1 MNVLMRLIGMG
12 LSALALTTMTGNV
25 LAQSYPAK
33 PIRFVVPYPPGG
45 ASDVTAR
52 IIGQKLT
59 EAWGQPVVIENRPG
73 ANGNIAAE
81 QVAKAPADGY
91 TILMGN
97 VGPNAISPGLYPNL
111 PYDPVTSFAPVTLTT
126 TVPIVLLVS
135 PSLPVKNVKEL
146 IAYAKANPNKV
157 NFASAGNGSS
167 NHLTG
172 ELFKSTAGID
182 IVHVPYKGDAPA
194 LTDLMG
200 GQISMMFTTVVAAM
214 PHIKSGRLQA
224 LAVAS
229 GKRIAAMP
237 NLPTVAESGVPGFDS
252 SSWGGILLP
261 AGTPK
266 EIVAKMHAAVKTIL
280 AMPDVKVRLNDLGT
294 EIVGNT
300 PEEFSAYI
308 KSETAKWGKVIKTS
322 GASVN

>member
-1 MNVLMRLIGMG
+1 MNVLMRLIGLG

>member
-1 MNVLMRLIGMG
+1 MNVLMRLLGLG
-12 LSALALTTMTGNV
+12 LSALALTTMTGNA
-25 LAQSYPAK
+25 LAQSYPVN

-45 ASDVTAR
+45 ASDITAR

-73 ANGNIAAE
+73 ANGNLAVE
-81 QVAKAPADGY
+81 HVAKSPADGY
-91 TILMGN
+91 TMLMGN
-97 VGPNAISPGLYPNL
+97 VGPNAISPILYPNL
-111 PYDPVTSFAPVTLTT
+111 PYHAVTSFAPVTLTT
-126 TVPIVLLVS
+126 TVPIVLLVA

-146 IAYAKANPNKV
+146 IAYAKANPNKL

-172 ELFKSTAGID
+172 ELFKSTVGID

-200 GQISMMFTTVVAAM
+200 GQVSMMFTTVVAAM

-229 GKRIAAMP
+229 AKRIATMP

-266 EIVAKMHAAVKTIL
+266 EIIAKMHATVVTIL
-280 AMPDVKVRLNDLGT
+280 AMPDVKLRLSDLGA
-294 EIVGNT
+294 EVVGNT
-300 PEEFSAYI
+300 PEEFGSYI
-308 KSETAKWGKVIKTS
+308 KSEMAKWGKVVKTS

>member
-1 MNVLMRLIGMG
+1 MNVLMRLLGLG
-12 LSALALTTMTGNV
+12 LSALALTTMTSSV

-52 IIGQKLT
+52 IIGQKLS
-59 EAWGQPVVIENRPG
+59 EAWGQPVIVDNRAG

-91 TILMGN
+91 TMLMGN
-97 VGPNAISPGLYPNL
+97 VGPNAISPSLYTNL
-111 PYDPVTSFAPVTLTT
+111 AYDVASFAPVTLTT
-126 TVPIVLLVS
+126 TVPIVLLVN
-135 PSLPVKNVKEL
+135 PSLPVNNVKEL
-146 IAYAKANPNKV
+146 IAYAKANPNKL

-172 ELFKSTAGID
+172 ELFKSIAGID
-182 IVHVPYKGDAPA
+182 IVHVPYKGDGLA
-194 LTDLMG
+194 LTDVMG
-200 GQISMMFTTVVAAM
+200 GQVSMMFTTVVSAM
-214 PHIKSGRLQA
+214 PHIKSGKLRA
-224 LAVAS
+224 VAVAS
-229 GKRIAAMP
+229 AKRIAAMP

-252 SSWGGILLP
+252 SSWGGILFP

-266 EIVAKMHAAVKTIL
+266 EIIAKMHDAVVAIL
-280 AMPDVKVRLNDLGT
+280 AMPDVKARLSSLGA
-294 EIVGNT
+294 EVVGNT
-300 PEEFSAYI
+300 PDEFGSYI

>member
-1 MNVLMRLIGMG
+1 MNVLMRLLGLG
-12 LSALALTTMTGNV
+12 LSALALTTMTSSV

-52 IIGQKLT
+52 IIGQKLS
-59 EAWGQPVVIENRPG
+59 EAWGQPVIVDNRAG

-81 QVAKAPADGY
+81 QIAKAPADGY
-91 TILMGN
+91 TMLMGN
-97 VGPNAISPGLYPNL
+97 VGPNAISPSLYTNL
-111 PYDPVTSFAPVTLTT
+111 AYDVASFAPVTLTT
-126 TVPIVLLVS
+126 TVPIVLLVN
-135 PSLPVKNVKEL
+135 PSLPVNNVKEL
-146 IAYAKANPNKV
+146 IAYAKANPNKL

-172 ELFKSTAGID
+172 ELFKSVAGID
-182 IVHVPYKGDAPA
+182 IVHVPYKGDGLA
-194 LTDLMG
+194 LTDVMG
-200 GQISMMFTTVVAAM
+200 GQVSMMFTTVVSAM
-214 PHIKSGRLQA
+214 PHIKSGKLRA
-224 LAVAS
+224 VAVAS
-229 GKRIAAMP
+229 AKRIAAMP

-252 SSWGGILLP
+252 SSWGGILFP

-266 EIVAKMHAAVKTIL
+266 EIIAKMHDAVVAIL
-280 AMPDVKVRLNDLGT
+280 AMPDVKARLSSLGA
-294 EIVGNT
+294 EVVGNT
-300 PEEFSAYI
+300 PDEFGSYI

>member
-1 MNVLMRLIGMG
+1 MNVLMRLLGLG
-12 LSALALTTMTGNV
+12 LSALALTTVASNV

-91 TILMGN
+91 TMLMGN

-111 PYDPVTSFAPVTLTT
+111 SYDAVTSFAPVTLTT

-135 PSLPVKNVKEL
+135 PSVPVKSVKEL
-146 IAYAKANPNKV
+146 IAYAKANPNKL

-200 GQISMMFTTVVAAM
+200 GQVSMMFTTVVAAM

-224 LAVAS
+224 MAVAS
-229 GKRIAAMP
+229 AKRIAAMP

-266 EIVAKMHAAVKTIL
+266 EIIAKMHDAVITIL
-280 AMPDVKVRLNDLGT
+280 AMPDVKVRLSSLGA
-294 EIVGNT
+294 EVVGNT
-300 PEEFSAYI
+300 PEEFGSYI

>member
-1 MNVLMRLIGMG
+1 MNMLMRLLGLG
-12 LSALALTTMTGNV
+12 LSALALTTMTSNV

-91 TILMGN
+91 TMLMGN

-111 PYDPVTSFAPVTLTT
+111 PYDAVASFAPVTLTT
-126 TVPIVLLVS
+126 TVPIVLLVA
-135 PSLPVKNVKEL
+135 PSLPVKNIKEL
-146 IAYAKANPNKV
+146 IAYAKANPNKL

-200 GQISMMFTTVVAAM
+200 GQVSMMFTTIVAAL

-224 LAVAS
+224 MAIAS
-229 GKRIAAMP
+229 AKRIAAMP

-266 EIVAKMHAAVKTIL
+266 EIIAKMHDTVVAIL
-280 AMPDVKVRLNDLGT
+280 AMPDVKVRLSGLGA
-294 EIVGNT
+294 EVVGNT
-300 PEEFSAYI
+300 PEEFGSYI

>member
-1 MNVLMRLIGMG
+1 MNVLLRLLGLG
-12 LSALALTTMTGNV
+12 LSALALTAMTSNV

-52 IIGQKLT
+52 IIGQKLS
-59 EAWGQPVVIENRPG
+59 EAWGQPVIVDSRAG

-91 TILMGN
+91 TMLMGN
-97 VGPNAISPGLYPNL
+97 VGPNAISPSLYTNL
-111 PYDPVTSFAPVTLTT
+111 AYDVASFAPVTLTT
-126 TVPIVLLVS
+126 TVPIVLLVN
-135 PSLPVKNVKEL
+135 PSLPVTNVKEL
-146 IAYAKANPNKV
+146 IAYAKANPNKL

-172 ELFKSTAGID
+172 ELFKSIAGID
-182 IVHVPYKGDAPA
+182 IVHVPYKGDGLA
-194 LTDLMG
+194 LTDVMG
-200 GQISMMFTTVVAAM
+200 GQVSMMFTTVVSAM
-214 PHIKSGRLQA
+214 PHIKSGKLRA
-224 LAVAS
+224 VAVAS
-229 GKRIAAMP
+229 AKRIAAMP

-252 SSWGGILLP
+252 SSWGGILFP

-266 EIVAKMHAAVKTIL
+266 EIVAKMHGAVITIL
-280 AMPDVKVRLNDLGT
+280 AMPDVKARLSSLGA
-294 EIVGNT
+294 EVVGNT
-300 PEEFSAYI
+300 PEEFGSYI

>member
-1 MNVLMRLIGMG
+1 MNVLMRLLGLG
-12 LSALALTTMTGNV
+12 LSALALTTMTSNV

-52 IIGQKLT
+52 IIGQKLS
-59 EAWGQPVVIENRPG
+59 EAWGQPVIVDNRAG

-91 TILMGN
+91 TMLMGN
-97 VGPNAISPGLYPNL
+97 VGPNAISPSLYTNL
-111 PYDPVTSFAPVTLTT
+111 AYDVASFAPVTLTT
-126 TVPIVLLVS
+126 TVPIVLLVN
-135 PSLPVKNVKEL
+135 PSLPVTNVKEL
-146 IAYAKANPNKV
+146 IAYAKANPNKL

-172 ELFKSTAGID
+172 ELFKSIAGID
-182 IVHVPYKGDAPA
+182 IVHVPYKGDGLA
-194 LTDLMG
+194 LTDVMG
-200 GQISMMFTTVVAAM
+200 GQVSMMFTTVVSAM
-214 PHIKSGRLQA
+214 PHIKSGKLRA
-224 LAVAS
+224 VAVAS
-229 GKRIAAMP
+229 AKRIAAMP

-252 SSWGGILLP
+252 SSWGGILFP

-266 EIVAKMHAAVKTIL
+266 EIIAKMHDAVVAIL
-280 AMPDVKVRLNDLGT
+280 AMPDVKARLSSLGA
-294 EIVGNT
+294 EVVGNT
-300 PEEFSAYI
+300 PDEFGSYI
-308 KSETAKWGKVIKTS
+308 KSETVKWGKVIKTS

>member
-1 MNVLMRLIGMG
+1 MNVLMRLLGLG
-12 LSALALTTMTGNV
+12 LSALALTTMTSNV
-25 LAQSYPAK
+25 LAQNYPAK

-52 IIGQKLT
+52 IIGQKLS
-59 EAWGQPVVIENRPG
+59 EAWGQPVIVDNRAG

-91 TILMGN
+91 TMLMGN
-97 VGPNAISPGLYPNL
+97 VGPNAISPSLYTNL
-111 PYDPVTSFAPVTLTT
+111 AYDVASFAPVTLTT
-126 TVPIVLLVS
+126 AVPIVLLVN
-135 PSLPVKNVKEL
+135 PSLPVNNVKEL
-146 IAYAKANPNKV
+146 IAYAKANPNKL

-172 ELFKSTAGID
+172 ELFKSIAGID
-182 IVHVPYKGDAPA
+182 IVHVPYKGDGLA
-194 LTDLMG
+194 LTDVMG
-200 GQISMMFTTVVAAM
+200 GQVSMMFTTVVSAM
-214 PHIKSGRLQA
+214 PHIKSGKLRA

-229 GKRIAAMP
+229 AKRIVAMP

-252 SSWGGILLP
+252 SSWGGILFP

-266 EIVAKMHAAVKTIL
+266 EIISKMHDAVITIL
-280 AMPDVKVRLNDLGT
+280 AMPDVKARLNSLGA
-294 EIVGNT
+294 EVIGNT
-300 PEEFSAYI
+300 PEEFGSYI

>member
-1 MNVLMRLIGMG
+1 MNMFMRLLGLG
-12 LSALALTTMTGNV
+12 LSALALTTLTSGA
-25 LAQSYPAK
+25 LAESYPDK
-33 PIRFVVPYPPGG
+33 IIRFVVPYPPGG

-59 EAWGQPVVIENRPG
+59 EAWGQQVVVDNHPG

-81 QVAKAPADGY
+81 LVARAPADGY
-91 TILMGN
+91 TMLMGN
-97 VGPNAISPGLYPNL
+97 VGPNAISAGLYPNL
-111 PYDPVTSFAPVTLTT
+111 TYNVVTSFAPVTLTT
-126 TVPIVLLVS
+126 TVPIVLLVN

-146 IAYAKANPNKV
+146 IAYAKANPNKL

-172 ELFKSTAGID
+172 ELFKSTTGID

-194 LTDLMG
+194 LTDVMG
-200 GQISMMFTTVVAAM
+200 GQVSMMFTTVVAAM
-214 PHIKSGRLQA
+214 PHIKSGKLRA

-229 GKRIAAMP
+229 AKRTASMP
-237 NLPTVAESGVPGFDS
+237 DLPTIAESGVPGFDS
-252 SSWGGILLP
+252 SSWGGILFP

-266 EIVAKMHAAVKTIL
+266 EIIAKMHDAVVKIL
-280 AMPDVKVRLNDLGT
+280 AMPDVKERLSSLGAVA
-294 EIVGNT
+294 VGNT
-300 PEEFSAYI
+300 PEEFGSYI
-308 KSETAKWGKVIKTS
+308 KSETVKWSKVIKTS

>member
-1 MNVLMRLIGMG
+1 MNVLMRLLGLG
-12 LSALALTTMTGNV
+12 LSALALTTMTSNV

-52 IIGQKLT
+52 IIGQKLS
-59 EAWGQPVVIENRPG
+59 EAWGQPVIVDNRAG

-91 TILMGN
+91 TMLMGN
-97 VGPNAISPGLYPNL
+97 VGPNAISPSLYTNL
-111 PYDPVTSFAPVTLTT
+111 AYDVASFAPVTLTT
-126 TVPIVLLVS
+126 TVPIVLLVN
-135 PSLPVKNVKEL
+135 PSLPVNNVKEL
-146 IAYAKANPNKV
+146 IAYAKANPNKL

-172 ELFKSTAGID
+172 ELFKSIAGID
-182 IVHVPYKGDAPA
+182 IVHVPYKGDGLA
-194 LTDLMG
+194 LTDVMG
-200 GQISMMFTTVVAAM
+200 GQVSMMFTTVVSAM
-214 PHIKSGRLQA
+214 PHIKSGKLRA
-224 LAVAS
+224 VAVAS
-229 GKRIAAMP
+229 AKRIAAIP

-252 SSWGGILLP
+252 SSWGGILFP

-266 EIVAKMHAAVKTIL
+266 EIIAKMHDAVVAIL
-280 AMPDVKVRLNDLGT
+280 AMPDVKARLSSLGA
-294 EIVGNT
+294 EVVGNT
-300 PEEFSAYI
+300 PEEFGSYI

>member
-1 MNVLMRLIGMG
+1 MNVLMRLLGLG
-12 LSALALTTMTGNV
+12 LSALALTTMTSNV

-52 IIGQKLT
+52 IIGQKLS
-59 EAWGQPVVIENRPG
+59 EAWGQPVIVDNRAG

-91 TILMGN
+91 TMLMGN
-97 VGPNAISPGLYPNL
+97 VGPNAISPSLYTNL
-111 PYDPVTSFAPVTLTT
+111 AYDVASFAPVTLTT
-126 TVPIVLLVS
+126 TVPIVLLVN
-135 PSLPVKNVKEL
+135 PSLPVNNVKEL
-146 IAYAKANPNKV
+146 IAYAKANPNKL

-172 ELFKSTAGID
+172 ELFKSIAGID
-182 IVHVPYKGDAPA
+182 IVHVPYKGDGLA
-194 LTDLMG
+194 LTDVMG
-200 GQISMMFTTVVAAM
+200 GQVSMMFTTVVSAM
-214 PHIKSGRLQA
+214 PHIKSGKLRA
-224 LAVAS
+224 VAVAS
-229 GKRIAAMP
+229 AKRIAAMP

-252 SSWGGILLP
+252 SSWGGILFP

-266 EIVAKMHAAVKTIL
+266 EIIAKMHDAVVAIL
-280 AMPDVKVRLNDLGT
+280 AMPDVKARLSSLGA
-294 EIVGNT
+294 EVVGNT
-300 PEEFSAYI
+300 PDEFGSYI
-308 KSETAKWGKVIKTS
+308 KSETVKWGKVIKTS

>member
-12 LSALALTTMTGNV
+12 LSALALTTMAGNA

-73 ANGNIAAE
+73 ANGNLAAD

-91 TILMGN
+91 TMLMGN
-97 VGPNAISPGLYPNL
+97 VGPNAISPSLYPNL

-200 GQISMMFTTVVAAM
+200 GQVSMMFATVVAAM

-229 GKRIAAMP
+229 AKRIAVMP
-237 NLPTVAESGVPGFDS
+237 NLPTFAESGVPGFES

-266 EIVAKMHAAVKTIL
+266 EIVAKMHGAVKTIL

-300 PEEFSAYI
+300 PEEFGSYI